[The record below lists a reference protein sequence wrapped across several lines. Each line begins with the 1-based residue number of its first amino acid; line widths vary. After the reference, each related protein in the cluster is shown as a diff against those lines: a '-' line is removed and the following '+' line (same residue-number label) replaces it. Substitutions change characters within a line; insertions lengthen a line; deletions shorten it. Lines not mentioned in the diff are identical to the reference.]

1 MASVVRVKMNREEFY
16 KHINRE
22 ELPSYAILPSCERVY
37 SAFEKQKSPPYNLV
51 SLVHDFFKSFGI
63 ASNEVVLGAAMLSEL
78 PIKEINPS
86 ILGEYVMGEVL
97 DAAKSDIKKKT
108 VSKESIESSASN
120 AQNFVHAS
128 LSPLYSDAPFIFES
142 IVFWYAQS
150 VVGLEEQIGKLSPD
164 VSVYG
169 DNILSHAKDDCRM
182 NFFENKVYSLLL
194 DYARRL
200 EAQRAE
206 TVRLAEIEKE
216 KKIAECKKQWV
227 SAQGQR
233 GVVYSDLED
242 LV

>member
-1 MASVVRVKMNREEFY
+1 
-16 KHINRE
+16 
-22 ELPSYAILPSCERVY
+22 VY
-37 SAFEKQKSPPYNLV
+37 
-51 SLVHDFFKSFGI
+51 DFFKSFDI

-97 DAAKSDIKKKT
+97 DAAKSDVKKKI

-120 AQNFVHAS
+120 AQSFVQAS

-150 VVGLEEQIGKLSPD
+150 VVGLEEQVSKLSPD

-169 DNILSHAKDDCRM
+169 DNILSHAKADHRM
-182 NFFENKVYSLLL
+182 NFFENKVYSLLVSYAQKL
-194 DYARRL
+194 DAHNQ
-200 EAQRAE
+200 EQM
-206 TVRLAEIEKE
+206 RLAEIEKE
-216 KKIAECKKQWV
+216 KRILECKKQWV